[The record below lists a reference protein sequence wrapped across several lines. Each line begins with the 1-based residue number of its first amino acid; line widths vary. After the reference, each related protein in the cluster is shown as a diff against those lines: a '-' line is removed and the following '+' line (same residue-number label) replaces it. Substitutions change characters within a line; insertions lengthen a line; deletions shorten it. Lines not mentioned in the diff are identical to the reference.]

1 MPMTYLTGSF
11 ATAVNNLD
19 MALGGVSNVENKK
32 NILLLHTLCFPRSKM
47 TKWKQIL
54 QGIRPVGKA
63 YSEKFNFDLKSF

>member
-47 TKWKQIL
+47 TK
-54 QGIRPVGKA
+54 
-63 YSEKFNFDLKSF
+63 